1 MRVCFLINEGWS
13 SPEAGPWGWL
23 IMRESL
29 VRAFMES
36 VPRHR
41 RHARFSTGTL
51 PLRQLAQE
59 LDSTEVAA
67 NSVLGEHWAVWSTFL
82 GPDLA
87 KHIVSFDVAGMVV
100 ESLTPSDARAI
111 HIQLKDSEWYLGAV
125 QIRPEIPEHWA
136 VFLKGIPSRFR
147 IFEDSLY
154 LFHRGYEL
162 EVEDNRDHVE
172 YREWEASGLFSSVHW
187 EDSGVR
193 ETIFDPYDNMQH
205 FRRLGEADELLHGQF
220 SSALGETLMRC
231 SDLDPNLTQRLH
243 AALQAFES
251 HETVEGLA
259 HVSLSCR
266 RFTEKLADCLY
277 PPREEKVNG
286 RKVGQAEYRNRLWA
300 YVAENVIS
308 DTTRELLIAN
318 VEDLGKRIDKL
329 DSLSNKGLH
338 SDVSSSDV
346 NRLLLS
352 LLVVAHDLI
361 SLRPPGGAFSYKPYE
376 TTIRVFMEGIL
387 QQQERPSQDDKE

>member
-1 MRVCFLINEGWS
+1 
-13 SPEAGPWGWL
+13 
-23 IMRESL
+23 MRESL
-29 VRAFMES
+29 VRTFMES

-51 PLRQLAQE
+51 PLRRLAQE
-59 LDSTEVAA
+59 VGSTEAAA

-87 KHIVSFDVAGMVV
+87 KHIASFDIAGMVV
-100 ESLTPSDARAI
+100 ESLNPSDARAM
-111 HIQLKDSEWYLGAV
+111 HIRLKGTEWYLGAV
-125 QIRPEIPEHWA
+125 QVRPEIPEHWE
-136 VFLKGIPSRFR
+136 VFLKSIPSRFR

-162 EVEDNRDHVE
+162 EVEDTRDHVE
-172 YREWEASGLFSSVHW
+172 YREWEASGLFPSVHW
-187 EDSGVR
+187 EDSGAR

-243 AALQAFES
+243 AAIKAFEG
-251 HETVEGLA
+251 HETAEELA

-300 YVAENVIS
+300 YIAENVTS

-318 VEDLGKRIDKL
+318 VEDLGKRIDRL

-376 TTIRVFMEGIL
+376 TTIRAFMEEVL
-387 QQQERPSQDDKE
+387 HQEESPSQDAEE

>member
-1 MRVCFLINEGWS
+1 MGS
-13 SPEAGPWGWL
+13 A
-23 IMRESL
+23 ES
-29 VRAFMES
+29 
-36 VPRHR
+36 
-41 RHARFSTGTL
+41 
-51 PLRQLAQE
+51 
-59 LDSTEVAA
+59 AA
-67 NSVLGEHWAVWSTFL
+67 NGVLGEHWAVWSTFL

-87 KHIVSFDVAGMVV
+87 KHIASCDVAGMVV
-100 ESLTPSDARAI
+100 ESLTPSDARAM
-111 HIQLKDSEWYLGAV
+111 HIRLKSVEWYLGAV
-125 QIRPEIPEHWA
+125 QVRPEIPEHWA
-136 VFLKGIPSRFR
+136 VFLKSIPSRFR

-162 EVEDNRDHVE
+162 EVEDTRDHAE
-172 YREWEASGLFSSVHW
+172 FREWEASALFSSVHW
-187 EDSGVR
+187 EDSGAR

-243 AALQAFES
+243 AAIKAFEG
-251 HETVEGLA
+251 HETAEELA
-259 HVSLSCR
+259 HVSVSCR

-277 PPREEKVNG
+277 PPREEKVGG

-300 YVAENVIS
+300 YVAENVTS

-329 DSLSNKGLH
+329 DGLSNKGLH
-338 SDVSSSDV
+338 SDVSSADV

-376 TTIRVFMEGIL
+376 TTIRAFMEEVL
-387 QQQERPSQDDKE
+387 HQEEHPSQGSEE

>member
-1 MRVCFLINEGWS
+1 MG
-13 SPEAGPWGWL
+13 
-23 IMRESL
+23 
-29 VRAFMES
+29 
-36 VPRHR
+36 
-41 RHARFSTGTL
+41 
-51 PLRQLAQE
+51 
-59 LDSTEVAA
+59 STEAAA
-67 NSVLGEHWAVWSTFL
+67 NSVLGERWAVWSTFL

-87 KHIVSFDVAGMVV
+87 KHIESFDIAGMVV
-100 ESLTPSDARAI
+100 ESLAPSDARI
-111 HIQLKDSEWYLGAV
+111 MHIRLKDAEWYLGAV

-147 IFEDSLY
+147 IFEDCLY
-154 LFHRGYEL
+154 LFHREYGL

-172 YREWEASGLFSSVHW
+172 YHEWEASGLFSSVRW

-205 FRRLGEADELLHGQF
+205 FRRLGEADELLHGQLSF
-220 SSALGETLMRC
+220 ALGETLMRC
-231 SDLDPNLTQRLH
+231 SDLDPNLTQWLH
-243 AALQAFES
+243 AALKAFES
-251 HETVEGLA
+251 HETAEELA

-266 RFTEKLADCLY
+266 RFTENLADCLY

-286 RKVGQAEYRNRLWA
+286 RKVSQAEYRNRLWA
-300 YVAENVIS
+300 YVAENVTS
-308 DTTRELLIAN
+308 DTMRQLLIAN

-338 SDVSSSDV
+338 SDVLSSDV

-361 SLRPPGGAFSYKPYE
+361 SLRPPGGSFSYEPYN
-376 TTIRVFMEGIL
+376 TTIRFFMEGL
-387 QQQERPSQDDKE
+387 RQQQERRSQDGEE

>member
-1 MRVCFLINEGWS
+1 
-13 SPEAGPWGWL
+13 
-23 IMRESL
+23 MRESL
-29 VRAFMES
+29 ARAFMKS

-51 PLRQLAQE
+51 PLWRLAQE
-59 LDSTEVAA
+59 VGGTEAAA

-87 KHIVSFDVAGMVV
+87 KHITSFDIAGMVV
-100 ESLTPSDARAI
+100 ESLTPSDARAM
-111 HIQLKDSEWYLGAV
+111 HIRLKDTEWYLGVV
-125 QIRPEIPEHWA
+125 QVRPEIPEHWA
-136 VFLKGIPSRFR
+136 VFLKSIPSRFR

-162 EVEDNRDHVE
+162 EVEDTRDYVE
-172 YREWEASGLFSSVHW
+172 YREWEASGLFPSIYW
-187 EDSGVR
+187 EDSGAR
-193 ETIFDPYDNMQH
+193 ETIFDPFDNMQH

-243 AALQAFES
+243 AALKAFDG
-251 HETVEGLA
+251 HETAEELA

-277 PPREEKVNG
+277 LPREEKVNG

-300 YVAENVIS
+300 YIAENVTS

-318 VEDLGKRIDKL
+318 VEDLGKRIDRL

-361 SLRPPGGAFSYKPYE
+361 SLRPPSGAFSYKPYE
-376 TTIRVFMEGIL
+376 TAIRVFMEKVL
-387 QQQERPSQDDKE
+387 HQEERLSQDAEE

>member
-1 MRVCFLINEGWS
+1 MG
-13 SPEAGPWGWL
+13 
-23 IMRESL
+23 
-29 VRAFMES
+29 
-36 VPRHR
+36 
-41 RHARFSTGTL
+41 
-51 PLRQLAQE
+51 
-59 LDSTEVAA
+59 STEAAA

-87 KHIVSFDVAGMVV
+87 KCIASFDVAGMVV
-100 ESLTPSDARAI
+100 ESLTPSDARAM
-111 HIQLKDSEWYLGAV
+111 HIRLKGAEWYLGAV
-125 QIRPEIPEHWA
+125 QVRPDIPEHWA
-136 VFLKGIPSRFR
+136 VFLKSIPSRFR
-147 IFEDSLY
+147 IFEDSLC

-162 EVEDNRDHVE
+162 EVEDNRDYVE
-172 YREWEASGLFSSVHW
+172 YREWEVSGLVSSVHW
-187 EDSGVR
+187 EDSGAR

-220 SSALGETLMRC
+220 SSAVGETLMRC

-243 AALQAFES
+243 AALKAFES
-251 HETVEGLA
+251 HETAEELA

-277 PPREEKVNG
+277 PPREEKANG

-300 YVAENVIS
+300 YIAENVTS

-318 VEDLGKRIDKL
+318 VEDLGKRIDRL

-338 SDVSSSDV
+338 SIVSSSGV

-361 SLRPPGGAFSYKPYE
+361 SLRPPGGAFPYKPYE
-376 TTIRVFMEGIL
+376 TTIRFFMEKVL
-387 QQQERPSQDDKE
+387 HQEEGSSQDAEE

>member
-1 MRVCFLINEGWS
+1 MG
-13 SPEAGPWGWL
+13 
-23 IMRESL
+23 
-29 VRAFMES
+29 
-36 VPRHR
+36 
-41 RHARFSTGTL
+41 
-51 PLRQLAQE
+51 
-59 LDSTEVAA
+59 STEYAA
-67 NSVLGEHWAVWSTFL
+67 SSVLGEHSAVWSTFL

-87 KHIVSFDVAGMVV
+87 KHIASFDVAGMVV
-100 ESLTPSDARAI
+100 ESLAPSDARTM
-111 HIQLKDSEWYLGAV
+111 HIRLKDAEWYLGAV
-125 QIRPEIPEHWA
+125 QVRPEIPEHWA
-136 VFLKGIPSRFR
+136 VFLKSIPSRFR

-162 EVEDNRDHVE
+162 EVEDTRDHVE
-172 YREWEASGLFSSVHW
+172 CREWEASGLFASVNW
-187 EDSGVR
+187 EDSGAR
-193 ETIFDPYDNMQH
+193 ETIFDRYDNMQH
-205 FRRLGEADELLHGQF
+205 FRRLGEADELLQGQF

-231 SDLDPNLTQRLH
+231 SDLDPNLPQRLH
-243 AALQAFES
+243 AALKAFES
-251 HETVEGLA
+251 HETAEELA

-300 YVAENVIS
+300 YIAESVSS
-308 DTTRELLIAN
+308 DTTLELLIAN
-318 VEDLGKRIDKL
+318 FEDLGKRIDKL

-352 LLVVAHDLI
+352 LLIVAHDLI

-376 TTIRVFMEGIL
+376 ATIRAFMEEVL
-387 QQQERPSQDDKE
+387 HQEDNPSQDNEE

>member
-1 MRVCFLINEGWS
+1 MRVCFLIDEGWS
-13 SPEAGPWGWL
+13 SPEAGISGWL
-23 IMRESL
+23 TMRESV

-36 VPRHR
+36 VPQHR
-41 RHARFSTGTL
+41 RHARFSMGTL
-51 PLRQLAQE
+51 PLWQLARKVGGAE
-59 LDSTEVAA
+59 SAA

-87 KHIVSFDVAGMVV
+87 ECVESFDIAGMVV
-100 ESLTPSDARAI
+100 ESLTPSDARAM
-111 HIQLKDSEWYLGAV
+111 HIRLKGMEWYLGAV

-136 VFLKGIPSRFR
+136 VFLNGIPSRFR
-147 IFEDSLY
+147 IFEESLC
-154 LFHRGYEL
+154 LFYRGFEA

-172 YREWEASGLFSSVHW
+172 YREWGASGLFSSVRW

-205 FRRLGEADELLHGQF
+205 FRRIGEAEELLHGQF

-243 AALQAFES
+243 AAIKAFEG
-251 HETVEGLA
+251 HETAEELA

-286 RKVGQAEYRNRLWA
+286 RKVGRAEYRNRLWA
-300 YVAENVIS
+300 YVAENVTS
-308 DTTRELLIAN
+308 DNMRQLLIAN
-318 VEDLGKRIDKL
+318 VEDLGKRIDRL
-329 DSLSNKGLH
+329 DNLSNKGLH
-338 SDVSSSDV
+338 SDVSPSDV

-361 SLRPPGGAFSYKPYE
+361 CLRPPGGAFAYEPYE
-376 TTIRVFMEGIL
+376 TTIRAFIEEL
-387 QQQERPSQDDKE
+387 WPQQERRPQDDKE

>member
-1 MRVCFLINEGWS
+1 
-13 SPEAGPWGWL
+13 
-23 IMRESL
+23 MRESL

-51 PLRQLAQE
+51 PLWRLAQGVS
-59 LDSTEVAA
+59 STEAA
-67 NSVLGEHWAVWSTFL
+67 TNSVLGEHWAVWSTFL

-87 KHIVSFDVAGMVV
+87 KHIESVDIAGMIV
-100 ESLTPSDARAI
+100 ESLTPSDARAM
-111 HIQLKDSEWYLGAV
+111 HIRLKDTEWYLGAV

-147 IFEDSLY
+147 IFEGSLS
-154 LFHRGYEL
+154 LFHREYEL
-162 EVEDNRDHVE
+162 EVEDNRDHVD
-172 YREWEASGLFSSVHW
+172 YHEWENSGLFSSVRW

-205 FRRLGEADELLHGQF
+205 FRRVGEADELLHGQF

-243 AALQAFES
+243 AAIKAFEG
-251 HETVEGLA
+251 HETAEELA

-277 PPREEKVNG
+277 PPCEEKVNG
-286 RKVGQAEYRNRLWA
+286 KKVGRAEYRNRLWA
-300 YVAENVIS
+300 YIAENVTS

-318 VEDLGKRIDKL
+318 IEDLGKRIDKL

-361 SLRPPGGAFSYKPYE
+361 SLRPPGGAFAYEPYE
-376 TTIRVFMEGIL
+376 TTIRAFMEGL
-387 QQQERPSQDDKE
+387 RPQQERWSQDDEE

>member
-1 MRVCFLINEGWS
+1 
-13 SPEAGPWGWL
+13 
-23 IMRESL
+23 MRESL

-51 PLRQLAQE
+51 PLWRLAQE
-59 LDSTEVAA
+59 VGSTEAAA
-67 NSVLGEHWAVWSTFL
+67 NSVLGEHWAAWSTFF

-87 KHIVSFDVAGMVV
+87 KHVESFDIAGMVV
-100 ESLTPSDARAI
+100 ESLAPSDARAM
-111 HIQLKDSEWYLGAV
+111 HIRLKGTEWYLGAV

-172 YREWEASGLFSSVHW
+172 YREWESSGLFSSVRW

-193 ETIFDPYDNMQH
+193 ETVFDPYDNMQH

-231 SDLDPNLTQRLH
+231 SDLNPNLTQRLH
-243 AALQAFES
+243 AAIKAFEG
-251 HETVEGLA
+251 HETAEELA

-277 PPREEKVNG
+277 PPRDEKVNG

-300 YVAENVIS
+300 YVAENVTS
-308 DTTRELLIAN
+308 DTSRELLIAN

-352 LLVVAHDLI
+352 LLVVTHDLI
-361 SLRPPGGAFSYKPYE
+361 SLRPPGGAFLYEPYE
-376 TTIRVFMEGIL
+376 TTIRTFMEGL
-387 QQQERPSQDDKE
+387 WQQQERRSQDDEE

>member
-1 MRVCFLINEGWS
+1 
-13 SPEAGPWGWL
+13 
-23 IMRESL
+23 MRESL

-51 PLRQLAQE
+51 PLWRLAQE
-59 LDSTEVAA
+59 VGSIEAAA

-87 KHIVSFDVAGMVV
+87 KHIESFDIAGMVV
-100 ESLTPSDARAI
+100 ESLSPSDARAM
-111 HIQLKDSEWYLGAV
+111 HILLKDVEWYLGAV
-125 QIRPEIPEHWA
+125 QIRPEIQEHWA
-136 VFLKGIPSRFR
+136 VFLNGIPSRFR

-154 LFHRGYEL
+154 LFHSGYEV
-162 EVEDNRDHVE
+162 EVEDNRDHVQ

-243 AALQAFES
+243 AAIKAFEG
-251 HETVEGLA
+251 HETTEELA

-286 RKVGQAEYRNRLWA
+286 KKVGRAEYRNRLWA
-300 YVAENVIS
+300 YVAENVTS

-318 VEDLGKRIDKL
+318 VEDLGNRIDKL

-361 SLRPPGGAFSYKPYE
+361 SLRPPGGAFAYEPYE
-376 TTIRVFMEGIL
+376 TAIRAFMEGL
-387 QQQERPSQDDKE
+387 RPQQEHRSQDDEE

>member
-1 MRVCFLINEGWS
+1 M
-13 SPEAGPWGWL
+13 
-23 IMRESL
+23 
-29 VRAFMES
+29 RAFMES

-51 PLRQLAQE
+51 PLWRLAQE
-59 LDSTEVAA
+59 VGSTEAAA

-87 KHIVSFDVAGMVV
+87 KHIASFDVAGMVV
-100 ESLTPSDARAI
+100 ESLTPSDARAM
-111 HIQLKDSEWYLGAV
+111 HIRLKGTEWYLGAV
-125 QIRPEIPEHWA
+125 QVRPEIPEHWA
-136 VFLKGIPSRFR
+136 VFLKSIPSRFR

-162 EVEDNRDHVE
+162 EVEDNRDYVE
-172 YREWEASGLFSSVHW
+172 YREWEVSGLVSSVHW
-187 EDSGVR
+187 EDSGAR

-243 AALQAFES
+243 AALKAFES
-251 HETVEGLA
+251 HETAEELA

-300 YVAENVIS
+300 YIAENVTS

-318 VEDLGKRIDKL
+318 VEDLGKRIDRL

-376 TTIRVFMEGIL
+376 TTIRVFMEKVL
-387 QQQERPSQDDKE
+387 HQEERPSQDAEE

>member
-1 MRVCFLINEGWS
+1 
-13 SPEAGPWGWL
+13 
-23 IMRESL
+23 MREAL

-36 VPRHR
+36 APRHR
-41 RHARFSTGTL
+41 RHARVSAGTL
-51 PLRQLAQE
+51 PLRRLAQE
-59 LDSTEVAA
+59 VGSAQGAA
-67 NSVLGEHWAVWSTFL
+67 DSVLGEHWALWSTFL
-82 GPDLA
+82 GPDLV
-87 KHIVSFDVAGMVV
+87 KHIESFDIAGIVL
-100 ESLTPSDARAI
+100 ESVTPSDARAM
-111 HIQLKDSEWYLGAV
+111 HIRLKDAEWYLGAV
-125 QIRPEIPEHWA
+125 QIRPEIREHWA
-136 VFLKGIPSRFR
+136 VFLKGIPSWFR

-162 EVEDNRDHVE
+162 ELEDDRDHVE
-172 YREWEASGLFSSVHW
+172 YREWETSGLFSSVHW

-205 FRRLGEADELLHGQF
+205 FRTLGEADELLHGQL

-231 SDLDPNLTQRLH
+231 SDLDPKLTQRLH
-243 AALQAFES
+243 AAIKAFEG
-251 HETVEGLA
+251 HETTEELA

-286 RKVGQAEYRNRLWA
+286 KKVGRAEYRNRLWA
-300 YVAENVIS
+300 YVAENVTS

-318 VEDLGKRIDKL
+318 VEDLGKRIDKM

-361 SLRPPGGAFSYKPYE
+361 SLRPPGGTFAYEPYE
-376 TTIRVFMEGIL
+376 GAIRAFGEGL
-387 QQQERPSQDDKE
+387 RLQQERRSRRPGGSIGRSPS

>member
-1 MRVCFLINEGWS
+1 M
-13 SPEAGPWGWL
+13 
-23 IMRESL
+23 
-29 VRAFMES
+29 
-36 VPRHR
+36 
-41 RHARFSTGTL
+41 
-51 PLRQLAQE
+51 
-59 LDSTEVAA
+59 DSTEAA
-67 NSVLGEHWAVWSTFL
+67 VNSVLGEHWAVWSTFL

-87 KHIVSFDVAGMVV
+87 KHIASFDVAGMVV

-125 QIRPEIPEHWA
+125 QIRPEIPEHWV
-136 VFLKGIPSRFR
+136 VFLKSIPSRFR

-162 EVEDNRDHVE
+162 EFEDNRDHVE

-243 AALQAFES
+243 AAVQAFES
-251 HETVEGLA
+251 HETAEGLA

-277 PPREEKVNG
+277 PPSEEKVNG

-300 YVAENVIS
+300 YVAENIIS

-352 LLVVAHDLI
+352 LLVVTHDLI
-361 SLRPPGGAFSYKPYE
+361 SLRPPGDAFSYKPYE
-376 TTIRVFMEGIL
+376 TTIRVFMEEVL
-387 QQQERPSQDDKE
+387 QQQERPSRDDEE